1 MLVMGQA
8 VPPRD
13 GFVTEVPLLGPN
25 EIPGASEA
33 EPPLMDPVLGV
44 SPLNGFVRNFQQG
57 GACPCQVVQAVGSE
71 NVSLNRCIHKCET
84 IKISIESQ

>member
-33 EPPLMDPVLGV
+33 EPPLMDPVLRV
-44 SPLNGFVRNFQQG
+44 SPLNGFVRNFQEG
-57 GACPCQVVQAVGSE
+57 GACPCQVVQAVGSK
-71 NVSLNRCIHKCET
+71 NVNLNHCIH
-84 IKISIESQ
+84 